1 MKHFSAAPLKIIWS
15 MNINNILEQGSQ
27 SLTSFKRA
35 LIHLF
40 SSFYFYLFLFY
51 FIILLFFLT

>member
-35 LIHLF
+35 LKT
-40 SSFYFYLFLFY
+40 YFFKIAF
-51 FIILLFFLT
+51 